1 MTTTSTPIS
10 GNTYRLPVIIQTLP
24 DLGDN
29 GQDWTSQQGREI
41 AIGSIT
47 VGVLNELFEVDRLN
61 QENPNGYQRIPTMNR
76 VNSLKRDL
84 NSCRVDLPTAILLNL
99 REYNPAIHLSR
110 FNEHSELALQ
120 SGDKL
125 YIVDGQHRVE
135 ALIAL
140 YKDEPNK
147 WGTYAIPFVC
157 LLGADRDGELTEFYV
172 VNDNAK
178 SIDTGL
184 ALELL
189 KRRADNSDSARAY
202 LVETGKAWMRDAV
215 GLTHKLEETE
225 IWRGRILAPGQSK
238 AKTLITNNGMVT
250 SLRPLVD
257 QPGYFKMSGEEQQVK
272 ILNAYWEG
280 MKKVAPD
287 VFNNPEKYNLQR
299 TLGVIALHAVLVN
312 VLAIIG
318 SQGKSV
324 LDSDNHA
331 SIMEKPLNELGGYN
345 KQGEWVVG
353 TDFWKRGNEGA
364 SGLFSSRSGYRIL
377 QAQITENLPS
387 VIVQ

>member
-1 MTTTSTPIS
+1 MTNTFASESSTL
-10 GNTYRLPVIIQTLP
+10 YQFPVIIQNLP
-24 DLGDN
+24 DLGDSGN
-29 GQDWTSQQGREI
+29 DWTSRKGREI

-47 VGVLNELFEVDRLN
+47 VEVLQEVFTVDRLKPA
-61 QENPNGYQRIPTMNR
+61 NPEGYQRIPTPNR

-84 NSCRVDLPTAILLNL
+84 DRCRVDLPTAILLNL
-99 REYNPAIHLSR
+99 RDYDTGSHLVRS
-110 FNEHSELALQ
+110 NGHSELVLQ

-125 YIVDGQHRVE
+125 YVVDGQHRVE
-135 ALIAL
+135 ALIDL
-140 YKDEPNK
+140 YKEDPGK
-147 WGTYAIPFVC
+147 WGAYAIPFVC

-189 KRRADNSDSARAY
+189 KRRADSSESARTF
-202 LVETGKAWMRDAV
+202 LVETGKAWMREAV
-215 GLTHKLEETE
+215 ALTHKLEETE
-225 IWRGRILAPGQSK
+225 LWRGRIRAPGQSK
-238 AKTLITNNGMVT
+238 AKTLISNNGMVT

-280 MKKVAPD
+280 MKRVVPD
-287 VFNNPEKYNLQR
+287 MFGDPEKYNLQR

-318 SQGKSV
+318 SRGNSV
-324 LDSDNHA
+324 LDPDNYA

-364 SGLFSSRSGYRIL
+364 SGLFSSRAGYRIL

-387 VIVQ
+387 VTVQ

>member
-1 MTTTSTPIS
+1 MLGTVSTETK
-10 GNTYRLPVIIQTLP
+10 NVHNLPVIIQNLP
-24 DLGDN
+24 DVGDK
-29 GQDWTSQQGREI
+29 GSDWISQKDREI
-41 AIGSIT
+41 AIGSIKVET
-47 VGVLNELFEVDRLN
+47 LQELFTVDRLN
-61 QENPNGYQRIPTMNR
+61 AANPEGYQRIPTANR

-84 NSCRVDLPTAILLNL
+84 DSCRVDLPTAILLNL
-99 REYNPAIHLSR
+99 RDYNAERNLVRSNSHA
-110 FNEHSELALQ
+110 ELILLN
-120 SGDKL
+120 GNKL
-125 YIVDGQHRVE
+125 HIVDGQHRVE

-140 YKDEPNK
+140 YKEDPSK
-147 WGTYAIPFVC
+147 WAEYAIPFVC

-189 KRRADNSDSARAY
+189 KRRADNSESARTY
-202 LVETGKAWMRDAV
+202 LVETGRAWMREAV
-215 GLTHKLEETE
+215 ALTHKLNETE
-225 IWRGRILAPGQSK
+225 VWRERILFPGQSK
-238 AKTLITNNGMVT
+238 ARTLVTNNGMVT

-257 QPGYFKMSGEEQQVK
+257 QPGYFKMSGEDQQVR

-280 MKKVAPD
+280 MKKVAPG
-287 VFNNPEKYNLQR
+287 VFGDPEKYNLQR

-324 LDSDNHA
+324 LDPDNYA

-345 KQGEWVVG
+345 KQSEWVVG

-364 SGLFSSRSGYRIL
+364 SGLFSSRAGYRIL
-377 QAQITENLPS
+377 QFQISENLPP
-387 VIVQ
+387 VTVH